1 MRALVMT
8 APGGAENS
16 EVREVP
22 VPHPGPGQVAVDVA
36 HAGLNFVDVMT
47 RRGDAAYA
55 AEWPYR
61 PGKEVSGTV
70 RELGAG
76 VTGLAVGDRVVA
88 APVGA
93 GLAEVVVAEAALT
106 VPLPD
111 GVALREA
118 AAVPLG
124 LATSMLLLT
133 DAGRFTA
140 GDTVLVH
147 SAGGGIGNAVA
158 RLVPLLGGGRLIG
171 TVGRPEKAAAALASG
186 YDHVFARG
194 AADGPGADGPG
205 ADGSGS
211 GESGSGGGP
220 AEAIRAATSG
230 RGVDLVLDPLGTA
243 ALDLDLAVAAPGARI
258 VLFGNA
264 GGGAVADLPPLGRL
278 MAGNLTVTGFSHR
291 GLAATA
297 PERLAR
303 AVRRVLDLLADGG
316 LDLPVTELPGLDAVP
331 AAHDAMQEGR
341 ATGKYVVRVG
351 G

>member
-8 APGGAENS
+8 APGGGENS
-16 EVREVP
+16 QIREVEAP
-22 VPHPGPGQVAVDVA
+22 RPGPGQVAIDVA
-36 HAGLNFVDVMT
+36 YAGLNFVDVMT

-55 AEWPYR
+55 TEWPHR
-61 PGKEVSGTV
+61 PGKEVAGTV
-70 RELGAG
+70 REVGEG
-76 VTGLAVGDRVVA
+76 VTGLAAGDRVVA

-124 LATSMLLLT
+124 LATSVLLLT
-133 DAGRFTA
+133 DAGRFDA

-147 SAGGGIGNAVA
+147 SAGGGIGHAVA
-158 RLVPLLGGGRLIG
+158 QLVPLLGGGRLIG
-171 TVGRPEKAAAALASG
+171 TVGRPEKAAAAIASG
-186 YDHVFARG
+186 YDHAFARDE
-194 AADGPGADGPG
+194 ALP
-205 ADGSGS
+205 
-211 GESGSGGGP
+211 
-220 AEAIRAATSG
+220 EAIRTATGG
-230 RGVDLVLDPLGTA
+230 RGVDLVLDPLGTEA
-243 ALDLDLAVAAPGARI
+243 LELDLTVAAPGARI

-291 GLAATA
+291 FLAATA

-303 AVRRVLDLLADGG
+303 AIRRAVDLMADGG
-316 LDLPVTELPGLDAVP
+316 LKLPVTELPDLAAVP
-331 AAHDAMQEGR
+331 AAHDAMADGR

>member
-16 EVREVP
+16 QVQEIAA
-22 VPHPGPGQVAVDVA
+22 PHPGPGQVAIDVA
-36 HAGLNFVDVMT
+36 YAGLNFVDVMT

-55 AEWPYR
+55 ADWPYR

-70 RELGAG
+70 RALGAG

-124 LATSMLLLT
+124 LATSVLLLT
-133 DAGRFTA
+133 DAGRFAA

-171 TVGRPEKAAAALASG
+171 TVGRPEKAAAAIASG
-186 YDHVFARG
+186 YDHAFARTDE
-194 AADGPGADGPG
+194 A
-205 ADGSGS
+205 
-211 GESGSGGGP
+211 
-220 AEAIRAATSG
+220 AEAIRAAAGG

-264 GGGAVADLPPLGRL
+264 GGGTVADLPPLGRL

-303 AVRRVLDLLADGG
+303 AIRRVLDLLADGG
-316 LDLPVTELPGLDAVP
+316 LELPVTELPGLDTVP
-331 AAHDAMQEGR
+331 AAHDAMQDGL

>member
-16 EVREVP
+16 QIREIEAP
-22 VPHPGPGQVAVDVA
+22 RPGPGQVTIDVA
-36 HAGLNFVDVMT
+36 YAGLNFVDVMT

-55 AEWPYR
+55 ADWPYR

-70 RELGAG
+70 RELGEG

-93 GLAEVVVAEAALT
+93 GLAEVVTAEAVLT

-111 GVALREA
+111 GVGLREA

-124 LATSMLLLT
+124 LATAMLLLT

-147 SAGGGIGNAVA
+147 SAGGGIGHALA
-158 RLVPLLGGGRLIG
+158 QLVPLLGGGRLIG
-171 TVGRPEKAAAALASG
+171 TVGRPEKAAAALATG
-186 YDHVFARG
+186 YHHAFARDE
-194 AADGPGADGPG
+194 AL
-205 ADGSGS
+205 
-211 GESGSGGGP
+211 
-220 AEAIRAATSG
+220 AEAIRTATDG
-230 RGVDLVLDPLGTA
+230 RGVDLVLDPLGTE
-243 ALDLDLAVAAPGARI
+243 ALELDLAVAAPGARI

-278 MAGNLTVTGFSHR
+278 MAGNLSVTGFSHR
-291 GLAATA
+291 GFAATA

-303 AVRRVLDLLADGG
+303 AIRRVVDLLADGG
-316 LDLPVTELPGLDAVP
+316 LELPVTELPDLAAVP
-331 AAHDAMQEGR
+331 AAHDAMEERR

-351 G
+351 

>member
-16 EVREVP
+16 QVQELP
-22 VPHPGPGQVAVDVA
+22 VPGPGPGQVTVDVA
-36 HAGLNFVDVMT
+36 FAGLNFVDVMT

-55 AEWPYR
+55 ADWPYR
-61 PGKEVSGTV
+61 PGKEVAGTV
-70 RELGAG
+70 RALGEG

-93 GLAEVVVAEAALT
+93 GLAEVVTAEAVLT

-111 GVALREA
+111 GVGLREA

-124 LATSMLLLT
+124 LATALLLLT

-140 GDTVLVH
+140 GETVLVH
-147 SAGGGIGNAVA
+147 SAGGGIGHALA
-158 RLVPLLGGGRLIG
+158 QLVPLLGGGRLIG
-171 TVGRPEKAAAALASG
+171 TVGRPDKAATVLDSG
-186 YDHVFARG
+186 YQHAFARDESLE
-194 AADGPGADGPG
+194 AAV
-205 ADGSGS
+205 
-211 GESGSGGGP
+211 
-220 AEAIRAATSG
+220 RTATDG
-230 RGVDLVLDPLGTA
+230 RGVDLVLDPLGTE
-243 ALDLDLAVAAPGARI
+243 ALELDLAVAAPGARI

-264 GGGAVADLPPLGRL
+264 GGGAVADLPPLARL
-278 MAGNLTVTGFSHR
+278 LAGNLSITGFSHR

-303 AVRRVLDLLADGG
+303 AVRRVVGLLADGG
-316 LDLPVTELPGLDAVP
+316 LALPVTELPGLAAVP
-331 AAHDAMQEGR
+331 AAHDAMAEGR
-341 ATGKYVVRVG
+341 ATGKYVVRIG

>member
-8 APGGAENS
+8 APGGSENS
-16 EVREVP
+16 RVQQVGTPE
-22 VPHPGPGQVAVDVA
+22 PGPGQVTVDVA
-36 HAGLNFVDVMT
+36 YAGLNFVDVMT

-55 AEWPYR
+55 ADWPYR
-61 PGKEVSGTV
+61 PGKEVAGTV
-70 RELGAG
+70 RALGAG
-76 VTGLAVGDRVVA
+76 VTGLAVGERVVA

-93 GLAEVVVAEAALT
+93 GLAEVVTAEAALT

-111 GVALREA
+111 GVGLREA

-124 LATSMLLLT
+124 LATALLLLT
-133 DAGRFTA
+133 DAGRFTP

-147 SAGGGIGNAVA
+147 SAGGGIGHALA

-171 TVGRPEKAAAALASG
+171 TVGRPEKAAAVLATG
-186 YDHVFARG
+186 YRHVFARDE
-194 AADGPGADGPG
+194 AL
-205 ADGSGS
+205 
-211 GESGSGGGP
+211 
-220 AEAIRAATSG
+220 AEAVRSATDG
-230 RGVDLVLDPLGTA
+230 RGVDLVLDPLGTE
-243 ALDLDLAVAAPGARI
+243 ALELDLAVAAPGARI

-264 GGGAVADLPPLGRL
+264 GGGAVADLPPLARL

-303 AVRRVLDLLADGG
+303 AVRRVVDLLADGD
-316 LDLPVTELPGLDAVP
+316 LELPVVELPDLAAVP
-331 AAHDAMQEGR
+331 AAHDAMAAGR

>member
-16 EVREVP
+16 QVLEIAA
-22 VPHPGPGQVAVDVA
+22 PHPGPGQVTIDVA
-36 HAGLNFVDVMT
+36 RAGLNFVDVMT

-76 VTGLAVGDRVVA
+76 VAGLAVGDRVVA

-106 VPLPD
+106 VTVPD

-140 GDTVLVH
+140 GETVLVH

-171 TVGRPEKAAAALASG
+171 TVGRPEKTAAALASG
-186 YDHVFARG
+186 YRHAFARG
-194 AADGPGADGPG
+194 EGL
-205 ADGSGS
+205 
-211 GESGSGGGP
+211 
-220 AEAIRAATSG
+220 AEAVRAATGG

-303 AVRRVLDLLADGG
+303 AIRRVLGLLADGG
-316 LDLPVTELPGLDAVP
+316 LELPVTELAGLDAVP
-331 AAHDAMQEGR
+331 ATHDAMQEGR

>member
-8 APGGAENS
+8 APGGGENS
-16 EVREVP
+16 QIQEVEAPR
-22 VPHPGPGQVAVDVA
+22 PGPGRVAIDVA
-36 HAGLNFVDVMT
+36 YAGLNFVDVMT

-61 PGKEVSGTV
+61 PGKEVAGTV
-70 RELGAG
+70 REVGEG

-133 DAGRFTA
+133 DAGRFDA

-147 SAGGGIGNAVA
+147 SAGGGIGHAVA
-158 RLVPLLGGGRLIG
+158 QLVPLLGGGRLIG
-171 TVGRPEKAAAALASG
+171 TVGRPEKTSAAIASG
-186 YDHVFARG
+186 YDHAFARDE
-194 AADGPGADGPG
+194 AL
-205 ADGSGS
+205 
-211 GESGSGGGP
+211 
-220 AEAIRAATSG
+220 AEAIRTATGG
-230 RGVDLVLDPLGTA
+230 RGVDLVLDPLGTE
-243 ALDLDLAVAAPGARI
+243 ALELDLAVAAPGARI

-291 GLAATA
+291 FLAATA
-297 PERLAR
+297 PDRLAR
-303 AVRRVLDLLADGG
+303 AVRRVVDLMADGG
-316 LDLPVTELPGLDAVP
+316 LKLPVTELPDLAAVP
-331 AAHDAMQEGR
+331 AAHDAMENGR

>member
-8 APGGAENS
+8 APGGAEHS
-16 EVREVP
+16 QIREVG
-22 VPHPGPGQVAVDVA
+22 VPHPGPGEVAVDVA
-36 HAGLNFVDVMT
+36 YAGLNFVDVMA
-47 RRGDAAYA
+47 RRGDAGYT

-70 RELGAG
+70 REVGEG

-93 GLAEVVVAEAALT
+93 GLAEVAIADAALT
-106 VPLPD
+106 VPLPN
-111 GVALREA
+111 GVSLREA

-124 LATSMLLLT
+124 LATAVLLLT
-133 DAGRFTA
+133 DAGRFEA

-147 SAGGGIGNAVA
+147 SAGGGIGQAVA
-158 RLVPLLGGGRLIG
+158 GLVPLLGGGRLIG
-171 TVGRPEKAAAALASG
+171 TVGRPGKAAAATASG
-186 YDHVFARG
+186 YDHAFAR
-194 AADGPGADGPG
+194 D
-205 ADGSGS
+205 
-211 GESGSGGGP
+211 
-220 AEAIRAATSG
+220 EALSEAVRAATGG
-230 RGVDLVLDPLGTA
+230 RGVDLVLDPLGTE

-278 MAGNLTVTGFSHR
+278 MAGNLSVTGFSHR

-303 AVRRVLDLLADGG
+303 AIRRVLDLLAGGG
-316 LDLPVTELPGLDAVP
+316 LELPVTELPGLAAVP
-331 AAHDAMQEGR
+331 AAHDAMEARQ
-341 ATGKYVVRVG
+341 ATGKYVVRVAG
-351 G
+351 

>member
-16 EVREVP
+16 QVREVEA
-22 VPHPGPGQVAVDVA
+22 VRPGPGRVAIDVA
-36 HAGLNFVDVMT
+36 YAGLNFVDVMH
-47 RRGDAAYA
+47 RRGDAAYTT
-55 AEWPYR
+55 EWPYL

-70 RELGAG
+70 RELGEG

-93 GLAEVVVAEAALT
+93 GLAETVVAEATLT

-133 DAGRFTA
+133 DAGRFTP
-140 GDTVLVH
+140 GDTVLVPV
-147 SAGGGIGNAVA
+147 SYTPV
-158 RLVPLLGGGRLIG
+158 
-171 TVGRPEKAAAALASG
+171 
-186 YDHVFARG
+186 
-194 AADGPGADGPG
+194 
-205 ADGSGS
+205 
-211 GESGSGGGP
+211 
-220 AEAIRAATSG
+220 RAATDG
-230 RGVDLVLDPLGTA
+230 RGVDLLLDPLGTA
-243 ALDLDLAVAAPGARI
+243 ALELDLAVAAPGARI

-297 PERLAR
+297 PDRLAR
-303 AVRRVLDLLADGG
+303 AIRRVLDLLADGG
-316 LDLPVTELPGLDAVP
+316 LKLPVTELPDLAAVP
-331 AAHDAMQEGR
+331 AAHDAMEDGR